1 MNVRRRKATGGGFN
15 EDGVIPLIN
24 VVFLLLIFF
33 MLAGRIAEAE
43 KVAVDPPTSAAAPED
58 HAGPT
63 TIAIAADGQVFL
75 DGVPTPPAEAA
86 RAAAAAASGRE
97 VLIRADRNAPAT
109 RTLEV
114 AALVREVRPD
124 GGRLVVRIGR

>member
-1 MNVRRRKATGGGFN
+1 MNVRRRRATGGAFN

-33 MLAGRIAEAE
+33 MLAGRIADAE
-43 KVAVDPPTSAAAPED
+43 KVAVDPPTSTAAPED

-75 DGVPTPPAEAA
+75 DGVPVPAAEAA
-86 RAAAAAASGRE
+86 RAAAGADGD

-109 RTLEV
+109 RTLDV
-114 AALVREVRPD
+114 AALVREARPE
-124 GGRLVVRIGR
+124 GARLVVRIGR